1 MPSKL
6 QLSTLNLIPC
16 GRWNRRFLILC
27 ESLYQITHDS
37 MDIPSIH
44 NVPSSDWIALAAP
57 DMGPWGPM
65 RRSAL
70 FFTPDNVQVPRFNF
84 SFPFHPTEL
93 LITQI
98 AAHHLWKEAHSGNLT
113 RSSSQIDWVTLG
125 KNGLKRKVYYIS
137 SKILPKVHPYNC
149 IKWMS

>member
-6 QLSTLNLIPC
+6 QLRLNLIPC
-16 GRWNRRFLILC
+16 GRWTGVLILC

-44 NVPSSDWIALAAP
+44 NVLPIESRLRHLAWAHGVP
-57 DMGPWGPM
+57 CVEG
-65 RRSAL
+65 AL
-70 FFTPDNVQVPRFNF
+70 FFTPDNVQVPRLDF

-98 AAHHLWKEAHSGNLT
+98 AAHHLWKEAHSGNHT
-113 RSSSQIDWVTLG
+113 RSSSLIYWVTLG
-125 KNGLKRKVYYIS
+125 KNSLKRKVYYIS
-137 SKILPKVHPYNC
+137 SKILPKVHPYNYD
-149 IKWMS
+149 K